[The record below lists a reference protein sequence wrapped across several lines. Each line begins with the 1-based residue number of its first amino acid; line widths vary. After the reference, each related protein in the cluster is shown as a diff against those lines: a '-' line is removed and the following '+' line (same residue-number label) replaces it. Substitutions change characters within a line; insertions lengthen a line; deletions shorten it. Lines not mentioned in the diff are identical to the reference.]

1 VCACVG
7 ATVSTQQHPA
17 SVVERFLARD
27 EKSPTQYR
35 ALRRLDATSKHFG
48 ATGWMDAWTDL
59 DAGGGFRYE
68 VAAEGGS
75 GFIRKRV
82 LLAWLEA
89 EQKMMRD
96 REPQRAQVDL
106 TNYTFVD
113 DGVADGVAALII
125 KPRRNDALLI
135 DGRIFVN
142 PQDGELLR
150 IEGRL
155 TKKPSFWTRK
165 VDITRRYG
173 RLAGVHVPLVLESDA
188 QVFIAGQSSFRMT
201 YEYETINGER
211 VGSPQAREAE
221 KVESSK

>member
-1 VCACVG
+1 MCAGVG
-7 ATVSTQQHPA
+7 ATVSTQQH
-17 SVVERFLARD
+17 STSIVERFLARD

-35 ALRRLDATSKHFG
+35 ALRRLEATSKHFG
-48 ATGWMDAWTDL
+48 ATGWMDVWTDL
-59 DAGGGFRYE
+59 AVDGGFRYE

-82 LLAWLEA
+82 LRAWLDA

-125 KPRRNDALLI
+125 KPRRNDVLLI

-142 PQDGELLR
+142 PEDGELLR

-155 TKKPSFWTRK
+155 SKKPSFWTRK

-173 RLAGVHVPLVLESDA
+173 RLAGVHVPLEIESDA
-188 QVFIAGQSSFRMT
+188 QIFIAGQSSFRMT

>member
-1 VCACVG
+1 
-7 ATVSTQQHPA
+7 VSTQHNPT
-17 SVVERFLARD
+17 SIVERFLARD

-35 ALRRLDATSKHFG
+35 ALRRLEAASKHFG
-48 ATGWMDAWTDL
+48 ATGWMEAWTDL
-59 DAGGGFRYE
+59 AADGGFRYE

-82 LLAWLEA
+82 LRAWLDA

-106 TNYTFVD
+106 TNYTFVA
-113 DGVADGVAALII
+113 DGVADGVAAVII
-125 KPRRNDALLI
+125 KPRRNDVLLI

-142 PQDGELLR
+142 PEDGELLR

-155 TKKPSFWTRK
+155 SKKPSFWTRK

-173 RLAGVHVPLVLESDA
+173 RLAGVHVPLEIESDA
-188 QVFIAGQSSFRMT
+188 QVFIAGQSSFRMI